1 MPKLY
6 FAIVLPLAL
15 SLSVFAVD
23 QGVDP
28 AALPSL
34 AASNEPPA
42 PTAFTHPE
50 ALLDPAALAKLLDT
64 PGSKV
69 VLLDARD
76 DGAFKL
82 GHIPGARN
90 LQSDLFQDPQRPP
103 FFMPPPEAIKRIAA
117 QEGID
122 AATRLVVYDEEDGR
136 LAARIWFTFHA
147 HGHEHVSIL
156 NGGAAKWRAEHKAKD
171 IDRDRGW
178 SAELPPF
185 DGRGTF
191 EPLVLPRNV
200 CAFED
205 LPRYRMRVQSIGKL
219 PPVAL
224 LDARSRA
231 EFQGEDSKDKN
242 GGHIPG
248 AANVPWTSVLSGK
261 EGSRA
266 WKSPQEIH
274 ALLRVIG
281 VDKNV
286 PIAIYDQAGGRSAHV
301 YFTLWLLGFS
311 ELKNYVGG
319 WRDYSARA
327 GIEIEK

>member
-1 MPKLY
+1 MPKL
-6 FAIVLPLAL
+6 FFSIALLLSASILNLLA
-15 SLSVFAVD
+15 AD

-42 PTAFTHPE
+42 PTAFAHPE
-50 ALLDPAALAKLLDT
+50 ALPDPAALAKLLDT
-64 PGSKV
+64 PGAKV

-76 DGAFKL
+76 DDAFKL

-103 FFMPPPEAIKRIAA
+103 YFMPPPEALKRICA

-122 AATRLVVYDEEDGR
+122 AATRVVVYDEDDGR

-147 HGHEHVSIL
+147 HGHEHIAIL
-156 NGGAAKWRAEHKAKD
+156 NGGASKWRAE
-171 IDRDRGW
+171 RRGW
-178 SAELPPF
+178 SSELPPF

-191 EPLVLPRNV
+191 EPLAAPRNV

-231 EFQGEDSKDKN
+231 EYQGEDSRDKN

-261 EGSRA
+261 DGARV

-274 ALLRVIG
+274 ALLRVVG

-286 PIAIYDQAGGRSAHV
+286 PIAIYDQAGGRSAHI
-301 YFTLWLLGFS
+301 YFTLWLLGYS
-311 ELKNYVGG
+311 DIKNYVGG
-319 WRDYSARA
+319 WRDYGARA
-327 GIEIEK
+327 EIEIEK